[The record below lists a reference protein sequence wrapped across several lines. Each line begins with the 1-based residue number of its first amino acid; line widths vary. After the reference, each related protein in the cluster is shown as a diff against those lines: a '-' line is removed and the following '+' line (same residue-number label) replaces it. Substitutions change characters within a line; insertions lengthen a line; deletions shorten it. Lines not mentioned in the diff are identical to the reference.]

1 MLQFFKN
8 IPRDAFKI
16 VILIVSN
23 AVAAYSYNALYLS
36 YIDSCVYSDCS
47 ARLYFLI
54 PMFLNMTI
62 ALFYFVLLFL
72 LYKVSVFL
80 SYILYLLFCICLFCF
95 KVYSPFLLI
104 YMRY

>member
-36 YIDSCVYSDCS
+36 YIDSCVYSDCG

-54 PMFLNMTI
+54 PMFLNVTI
-62 ALFYFVLLFL
+62 ALFCFVVFSLQGECFSIIYFVFIVLYLFVLL
-72 LYKVSVFL
+72 
-80 SYILYLLFCICLFCF
+80 
-95 KVYSPFLLI
+95 
-104 YMRY
+104 

>member
-36 YIDSCVYSDCS
+36 YIDSCVYSDCG

-62 ALFYFVLLFL
+62 ALFYFVLLFCFQC
-72 LYKVSVFL
+72 KGSAII
-80 SYILYLLFCICLFCF
+80 SYFVIFFVILQS
-95 KVYSPFLLI
+95 KPPNTAD
-104 YMRY
+104 